1 MLHSFVLR
9 PVRVL
14 CCFFSL
20 CLVFCST
27 ACLAN
32 VTDSMDVLK
41 IIDATAQLTDKSD
54 PKMPDALVDLEVY
67 NNSTGEV
74 VIIGASSGNTANNTE
89 LVMQDEHGKLQ
100 ILSEIS
106 IPYNTT
112 FRFSSQRIFIALYG
126 LKKRLLPKDTIY
138 VQIKCKDILANRD
151 IRVLVK

>member
-1 MLHSFVLR
+1 
-9 PVRVL
+9 
-14 CCFFSL
+14 
-20 CLVFCST
+20 
-27 ACLAN
+27 
-32 VTDSMDVLK
+32 MDVLK